1 MNGFFKDFKD
11 DKIISGGFVVT
22 FITIFLTFI
31 YILINLQS
39 LPPYI
44 PLFNQLPWGDQRLGI
59 TFTIFIP
66 LGIATLIAVLNIVI
80 CSFIYKKSQI
90 ISRLLAVTSVLVAF
104 LSFLFV
110 IRIIQLIT

>member
-1 MNGFFKDFKD
+1 MNGFFKDFKND
-11 DKIISGGFVVT
+11 RVMSGGFVVT

-31 YILINLQS
+31 YILISLQS
-39 LPPYI
+39 FPPYI
-44 PLFNQLPWGDQRLGI
+44 PLFNQLPWGDQRLGT

-90 ISRLLAVTSVLVAF
+90 ISRLLAVTSALVTF
-104 LSFLFV
+104 LSFLLI
-110 IRIIQLIT
+110 IRTTVLIT